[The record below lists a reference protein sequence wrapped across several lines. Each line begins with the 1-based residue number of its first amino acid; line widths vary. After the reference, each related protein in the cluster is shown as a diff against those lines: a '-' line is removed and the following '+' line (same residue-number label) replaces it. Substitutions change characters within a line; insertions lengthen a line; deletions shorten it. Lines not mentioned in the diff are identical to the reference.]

1 MAAAP
6 CSRIADCPPGA
17 ASAGDKADAGTRT
30 GRFQHPA
37 DHEYGPGRRS
47 QIAPG
52 NAQRRAERVLC
63 SPASRPAPC
72 RCGVLASGRDGS
84 QRACRA
90 HREAASKGQRDQRQ
104 HNGSQHAERAP
115 VSFGSH
121 TVRAPLLR
129 YRQAPTGLADGLA
142 VSITHAWRVCSAL
155 RMLWAGCPHPIR
167 PRPARPG
174 WLADIGSPARP
185 RTERRRFGRSI
196 YDVRQVCISER
207 VRV

>member
-142 VSITHAWRVCSAL
+142 VKHHARVACVLCATDAVGRLPASDSPPSGQARL
-155 RMLWAGCPHPIR
+155 AGGHWF
-167 PRPARPG
+167 PR
-174 WLADIGSPARP
+174 SPAHRAQ
-185 RTERRRFGRSI
+185 TI
-196 YDVRQVCISER
+196 RQVDL
-207 VRV
+207 